1 MESRFLFAMLA
12 LALFGCATV
21 PSNPA
26 PGVAGVSESAD
37 RSGDLIYVTDGNQ
50 MLIYNEEGDGASLVA
65 QITDGINNAYSLYVD
80 SGQRL
85 YVSNIGNGTVTAYDR
100 ASNDP
105 IAVHSGLS
113 YPYYM
118 ATDRHG
124 TLFVGAA
131 STIVEYLLGATS
143 PYKTLQVDGTETD
156 GLDFDAAGNL
166 YVAFRRHDGLGSVEE
181 FRPGSTQGR
190 RLGMKLYQPQ
200 GLIVDRQ
207 GNLFVAITGKREL
220 IEVFPPASTTA
231 SSHIVIPGKPSEIA
245 LTRNGH
251 EFFVTSFAKGDI
263 YEGAFPFH
271 GLRVKLHVESSGAVQ
286 GVAITNGL

>member
-1 MESRFLFAMLA
+1 MLA
-12 LALFGCATV
+12 LALSGCATIA
-21 PSNPA
+21 SNPA
-26 PGVAGVSESAD
+26 PVAAGVSGRAN
-37 RSGDLIYVTDGNQ
+37 RSSDLMYVTDGNQ
-50 MLIYNEEGDGASLVA
+50 VSIYNEDGDGGSPVGR
-65 QITDGINNAYSLYVD
+65 ITDGINNAYSLYVD

-105 IAVHSGLS
+105 IAVYSGLS
-113 YPYYM
+113 FPYYM
-118 ATDRHG
+118 ATDRYG
-124 TLFVGAA
+124 TLFVGSA
-131 STIVEYLLGATS
+131 STIVEYLPGATS
-143 PYKTLQVDGTETD
+143 PYKTLQIDGTETD

-166 YVAFRRHDGLGSVEE
+166 FVAFRRHDGIGSVEE
-181 FRPGSTQGR
+181 FRPGSTKGR
-190 RLGMKLYQPQ
+190 GLGMKLYQPQ

-220 IEVFPPASTTA
+220 IEVFPPGSKTA

-245 LTRNGH
+245 LTQNGR
-251 EFFVTSFAKGDI
+251 EFFVTSFPKGDI

-271 GLRVKLHVESSGAVQ
+271 GLRVKLHVESGGAVQ